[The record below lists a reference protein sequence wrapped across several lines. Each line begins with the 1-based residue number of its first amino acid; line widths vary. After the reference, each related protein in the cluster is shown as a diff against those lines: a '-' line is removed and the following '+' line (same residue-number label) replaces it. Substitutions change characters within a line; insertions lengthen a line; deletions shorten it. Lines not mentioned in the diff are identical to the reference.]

1 MDTNSSS
8 NPLVLVL
15 EDEALI
21 GLNLRDDLQDAEFRV
36 EGPFNTC
43 AAALEWL
50 QTATPDTAILD
61 AALKDGPCRAIALEL
76 AHREV
81 PFVIY
86 SGYHED
92 CQLLAELPHVTWIE
106 KPVASSVLVE
116 ACQQL
121 AASRLNLLGKRSG
134 FA

>member
-1 MDTNSSS
+1 MDTYSNI

-21 GLNLRDDLQDAEFRV
+21 GLNLRDDLQDAGYRV
-36 EGPFNTC
+36 EGPFTTC

-50 QTATPDTAILD
+50 QVATPDMAVLD
-61 AALKDGPCRAIALEL
+61 AALKDGPCREIALEL
-76 AHREV
+76 TRCEV

-92 CQLLAELPHVTWIE
+92 RQLLAEFPHVTWIE

-121 AASRLNLLGKRSG
+121 LVGCDKITQEG
-134 FA
+134 

>member
-1 MDTNSSS
+1 MDTNSNSR
-8 NPLVLVL
+8 PLVLVL

-21 GLNLRDDLQDAEFRV
+21 GLNLRDDLQDAGYRV
-36 EGPFNTC
+36 EGPFTTC
-43 AAALEWL
+43 AAALSWL
-50 QTATPDTAILD
+50 ETATPDTAILD
-61 AALKDGPCRAIALEL
+61 AALKDGPCREIALEL
-76 AHREV
+76 GRREV

-92 CQLLAELPHVTWIE
+92 RQLMAEFPHVTWIE

-121 AASRLNLLGKRSG
+121 AASRLSLPGKRSG

>member
-1 MDTNSSS
+1 MDTHSNSS
-8 NPLVLVL
+8 PLVLIL

-21 GLNLRDDLQDAEFRV
+21 GLNLRDDLQDAGYRV

-50 QTATPDTAILD
+50 HATTPDTAILD
-61 AALKDGPCRAIALEL
+61 AALKDGPCRAIAQEL
-76 AHREV
+76 TRREV
-81 PFVIY
+81 PFLIY

-92 CQLLAELPHVTWIE
+92 RQLQSEFPHVTWIE

-116 ACQQL
+116 VCQQL
-121 AASRLNLLGKRSG
+121 GASRLSPPGKRSG

>member
-1 MDTNSSS
+1 MDTHSNST
-8 NPLVLVL
+8 PLVLVL

-21 GLNLRDDLQDAEFRV
+21 GLNLRDDLLDAGFQV

-43 AAALEWL
+43 AAALAWL
-50 QTATPDTAILD
+50 KTTTPDTAILD

-76 AHREV
+76 AHRDV

-92 CQLLAELPHVTWIE
+92 RSLLLSSPTWPGL
-106 KPVASSVLVE
+106 KSLSRPLCSWRYANS
-116 ACQQL
+116 L
-121 AASRLNLLGKRSG
+121 AHPD
-134 FA
+134 

>member
-1 MDTNSSS
+1 MDSYSNS

-21 GLNLRDDLQDAEFRV
+21 GLNLRDDLQDAGYRV

-43 AAALEWL
+43 AAAFEWL
-50 QTATPDTAILD
+50 EMAMPDMAILD
-61 AALKDGPCRAIALEL
+61 AALKDGPCREIALEL
-76 AHREV
+76 TRRDV
-81 PFVIY
+81 PFLIY

-92 CQLLAELPHVTWIE
+92 RQLLAEFPHVTWIE

-121 AASRLNLLGKRSG
+121 GATRLSLSGKRSG

>member
-1 MDTNSSS
+1 MDTNSNS

-21 GLNLRDDLQDAEFRV
+21 GLNLRDDLQDAGYRI

-50 QTATPDTAILD
+50 QVATPDTAILD
-61 AALKDGPCRAIALEL
+61 TALKDGPCREIALEL
-76 AHREV
+76 TRREV

-86 SGYHED
+86 SGYQED
-92 CQLLAELPHVTWIE
+92 RQLLAEFPKVAWIE
-106 KPVASSVLVE
+106 KPAPSSVLVE
-116 ACQQL
+116 ACQQFL
-121 AASRLNLLGKRSG
+121 VGSRAVINKG
-134 FA
+134 